1 MGNKKDQ
8 DLKVIKIRERV
19 FRIITETPKDLNAL
33 RFFAVKNH
41 IVDSGHKFDKA
52 IEALKASGRI
62 YIKAGKVAINQPYLK
77 TATFIARGKGGY
89 LLIDGDSRQYLVS
102 EKFTEGY
109 KSNDRVNVAFSH
121 DTDRSFPFIVSRQT
135 SGEEKSSMPLITPPK
150 TVLGRVLKSSH
161 DNLVFI
167 PNDKKYTKN
176 ITILNQKST
185 LSKFQD
191 KICVMTI
198 IDDESAGQCASGI
211 ITEIKGDA
219 GNPIHEYDAI
229 AESHGANMSW
239 SDEKVAPEIEAI
251 PSEVDLNSVFKSEDI
266 VDLRHLNFTTVDP
279 ATCKD
284 MDDAIYSTFDEYGRP
299 VIYTAVANVTK
310 YVSLNSEIGKRYI
323 QAGFTTYAPN
333 KAYNILPPE
342 LSTGIC
348 SLNPNVPRLA
358 FVVKTVLDE
367 KTGNPISSEFFD
379 AVIESKE
386 KFSYERAQELC
397 DQSEDSF
404 AKLKEKSLTGRELSI
419 EQQVV
424 LNSKVAD
431 ILWKGFARRE
441 MLRFETK
448 NEYEIKF
455 NEDYSDIVD
464 ISAQPHIPYHK
475 VIEAYM
481 LTANEATAKFAKEH
495 NIPNIYRV
503 HSQPN
508 EEKLDQA
515 YEFFGYLGI
524 DFDGDL
530 SPRGLKKLVA
540 SVSGT
545 YKEKIVNNFLI
556 RMQSKAKYG
565 ITTNPEDVEV
575 VGNRQYK
582 SRGGKAKQKPVQD
595 DFYAEDE
602 ISHFGLQSKQ
612 YSHTTSPIRRITD
625 YVTHY
630 NILATIHGRKP
641 LDERRVLEIAQWA
654 NQMQD
659 QVDLS
664 EREFNE
670 LNSAIYCEGHIGEIM
685 QGRVVGFKRGVE
697 GTTSTIDDYLVIV
710 ENEDMG
716 IKVQIPASEIIEG
729 DIKNVTISE
738 FGSAI
743 ITKTGSKPLI
753 RLCDSVNFRITEA
766 SRMTRIVSAS
776 TNLEAQSER
785 RVSEFE
791 RYTVSEAK
799 LPAVC
804 AKRQRMRNNVLFNKT
819 FSNSP
824 EAKEELFEQHGRKH
838 RGLTTAKTGVEV
850 EGQEAYENNKRG
862 RKQRDKQKD
871 KELESSQLAQIIPDE
886 IEK

>member
-1 MGNKKDQ
+1 MGNKKDK
-8 DLKVIKIRERV
+8 DLKAIKIRERV

-33 RFFAVKNH
+33 RFFALKNH
-41 IVDSGHKFDKA
+41 IVDSGHKFDVA
-52 IEALKASGRI
+52 IETLKASGRI

-77 TATFIARGKGGY
+77 MATFIARGKGGY

-109 KSNDRVNVAFSH
+109 KSNDRVNVSFSY
-121 DTDRSFPFIVSRQT
+121 DVDRSFPFIVSKQT
-135 SGEEKSSMPLITPPK
+135 GEEEKSSMPLITPPK

-191 KICVMTI
+191 KICVLTI

-251 PSEVDLNSVFKSEDI
+251 PSDVDIDIELKKDHI

-379 AVIESKE
+379 AIIESKE
-386 KFSYERAQELC
+386 KFSYERAQEIC
-397 DQSEDSF
+397 DEKDDSYS
-404 AKLKEKSLTGRELSI
+404 KLKGQVLTGGNLSI
-419 EQQVV
+419 EEQVI

-431 ILWKGFARRE
+431 ILWKGFAKRE

-448 NEYEIKF
+448 NEYEVKF
-455 NEDYSDIVD
+455 NEDFSDIVD
-464 ISAQPHIPYHK
+464 IFAQPHIPYHK
-475 VIEAYM
+475 VIEAFM
-481 LTANEATAKFAKEH
+481 LTANEATALFAKEH

-503 HSQPN
+503 HAQPN
-508 EEKLDQA
+508 EDKLDQA

-530 SPRGLKKLVA
+530 SPQGLKDLIS
-540 SVSGT
+540 SVKGT

-556 RMQSKAKYG
+556 RMQSKAKYS

-575 VGNRQYK
+575 VGTREYKNRAK
-582 SRGGKAKQKPVQD
+582 SKSKPHLD
-595 DFYAEDE
+595 GYEEEE

-625 YVTHY
+625 YVTHF
-630 NILATIHGRKP
+630 NILAIIHGRKP
-641 LDERRVLEIAQWA
+641 LEERKVLEIAQWA

-664 EREFNE
+664 DREFAE
-670 LNSAIYCEGHIGEIM
+670 LNSAIYCESHIGDIM
-685 QGRVVGFKRGVE
+685 QGKIVGFKKGIE
-697 GTTSTIDDYLVIV
+697 GMDSSIDDYLVLV

-716 IKVQIPASEIIEG
+716 IKVQIPASEMIST
-729 DIKNVTISE
+729 DIKNITMSQ
-738 FGSAI
+738 FGSAL
-743 ITKTGSKPLI
+743 ITKSGSKPVL
-753 RLCDSVNFRITEA
+753 RLCDNVIFKISEA
-766 SRMTRIVSAS
+766 SRMTRTVLA
-776 TNLEAQSER
+776 TTKLEAQKDKSDSPFAEYI
-785 RVSEFE
+785 V
-791 RYTVSEAK
+791 TEAK
-799 LPAVC
+799 KPRVC
-804 AKRQRMRNNVLFNKT
+804 AKRQRMRNNVIFNKT

-824 EAKEELFEQHGRKH
+824 EAREEIFEQHGKKH
-838 RGLTTAKTGVEV
+838 TVALTAKTGVEV
-850 EGQEAYENNKRG
+850 AGQEAYENNKRG
-862 RKQRDKQKD
+862 RKKRDKQKE
-871 KELESSQLAQIIPDE
+871 KELESSQDYQINPDE
-886 IEK
+886 IENS